1 MKKTDTRALVPPL
14 PPGTADRI
22 AHTQA
27 FAPPRSGKF
36 AADRPRSSGPGCSFP
51 TSPSDVR

>member
-14 PPGTADRI
+14 PPHSKRL

-27 FAPPRSGKF
+27 FRATALREVRRRPPTVV
-36 AADRPRSSGPGCSFP
+36 RPGMFVPHFS
-51 TSPSDVR
+51 